1 MASGARKGTMRSPS
15 SPTKLSPAMNAYSYS
30 SLSKQAQREIFRFV
44 ADCTYD
50 WESWLDLDGK
60 LIWVNPAV
68 ERLTSFSM
76 TECLGMQEYPLEIVA
91 EPDRPTMQSI
101 LASAIQGGSGNDREF
116 RIVKKDKS
124 WHWFAV
130 SWQPLV
136 VANGGRIGIRMSMR
150 DICDRKA
157 LEEEKTKYNIH
168 LEELAQAR
176 ASQIVELRNKQ
187 IQNEKLAAL
196 GVIAAKVAH
205 EINNP
210 MAGIKNAIR
219 LIQDENQLSV
229 DALEMFRLVDNEIER
244 IIRILRQLYQLYR
257 PNLSP
262 PDAFDLLKTMDDVI
276 VMIETQFGATK
287 PEFQRVHWP
296 EACWIVGFEQELKQ
310 ILYNVILN
318 AVQASVEGGLIEVE
332 LDSHEQERLRI
343 RVRDHGHGIPAD
355 MLPRLFE
362 PFFTTKQGREKEGT
376 GLGLAIS
383 QSLATA
389 MGGFIEAQSTDGGGA
404 TFVIELPVVS
414 ASARIESKSAGI

>member
-1 MASGARKGTMRSPS
+1 
-15 SPTKLSPAMNAYSYS
+15 MNTFSYE
-30 SLSKQAQREIFRFV
+30 SLSKRAQREIFRFV

-50 WESWLDLDGK
+50 WESWLDLGGK
-60 LIWVNPAV
+60 LVWVNPAV
-68 ERLTSFSM
+68 ERLTSFTM
-76 TECLGMQEYPLEIVA
+76 AECLGMLEYPLEIVA
-91 EPDRPTMQSI
+91 ELDRSKMQSI
-101 LASAIQGGSGNDREF
+101 LDNAVQGGSGNDREF
-116 RIVKKDKS
+116 RIVKKDGS
-124 WHWFAV
+124 LHWFAV

-136 VANGGRIGIRMSMR
+136 AGEGERIGVRMSMR

-157 LEEEKTKYNIH
+157 LEEEKTRYNIQ

-187 IQNEKLAAL
+187 MQNEKLAAL

-219 LIQDENQLSV
+219 LIQDENQLSD

-262 PDAFDLLKTMDDVI
+262 PDSFDLLKTIHEVI
-276 VMIETQFGATK
+276 VLIETHYVSRK
-287 PEFQRVHWP
+287 PNFVRIHWP
-296 EACWIVGFEQELKQ
+296 QACWVVCFEQELRQ
-310 ILYNVILN
+310 ILYNVLLN
-318 AVQASVEGGLIEVE
+318 AVQASKDGGEIEIE
-332 LDSHEQERLRI
+332 LDSHEPERLRI

-389 MGGFIEAQSTDGGGA
+389 MGGFIDAQGTVGGGA
-404 TFVIELPVVS
+404 TFVIELPVVHVS
-414 ASARIESKSAGI
+414 PSFPTKSVCNEVKGKGRLQ